1 MNEITET
8 SRQKYFGGDQCTFKH
23 WSKELKCEMN
33 FSAYFPPTYSA
44 ESDKCPV
51 LYFLSG
57 LTCTHENFTIKS
69 GMQKYAAARGMV
81 VISPDTSPRG
91 SDHPGEHDH
100 WDFGSGAGFYLDA
113 TNAPWSGNYRMY
125 SYVTKDLL
133 ATCAENFNISEE
145 KRALSGHSMGGHGSL
160 VICLRN
166 PDMFRCVTAFA
177 PISNPTKGPWG
188 IKAFSNYLGEDDIMW
203 PCWDATEL
211 AKKFPTSGVEP
222 LNMLVCQGEEDRFL
236 EKELL
241 TQNFIDAT
249 KGNPSFNIDY
259 RLRPGYDHMYP
270 YIATFVEEHFD
281 FVAKFIC

>member
-1 MNEITET
+1 
-8 SRQKYFGGDQCTFKH
+8 
-23 WSKELKCEMN
+23 
-33 FSAYFPPTYSA
+33 
-44 ESDKCPV
+44 
-51 LYFLSG
+51 
-57 LTCTHENFTIKS
+57 
-69 GMQKYAAARGMV
+69 
-81 VISPDTSPRG
+81 
-91 SDHPGEHDH
+91 
-100 WDFGSGAGFYLDA
+100 
-113 TNAPWSGNYRMY
+113 
-125 SYVTKDLL
+125 
-133 ATCAENFNISEE
+133 
-145 KRALSGHSMGGHGSL
+145 
-160 VICLRN
+160 
-166 PDMFRCVTAFA
+166 
-177 PISNPTKGPWG
+177 
-188 IKAFSNYLGEDDIMW
+188 MW